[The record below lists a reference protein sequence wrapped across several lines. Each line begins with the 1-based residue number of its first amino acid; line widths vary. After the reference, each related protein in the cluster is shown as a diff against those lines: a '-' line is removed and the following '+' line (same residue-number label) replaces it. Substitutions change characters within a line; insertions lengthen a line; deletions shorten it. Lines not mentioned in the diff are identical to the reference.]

1 MNYQLDCSPQKYSR
15 VYEKNVAMWQEM
27 IHFKEGWR
35 CVKEGHN
42 FEFWSNRTKK
52 LKPYYFFS
60 NGSNGK
66 ILRPFQ
72 TLWLHVVI
80 KLTSLT
86 CLRYNLTTG
95 ISECRL
101 ITIWS
106 ESIRDYNHH
115 GGLHTKSTW
124 RRCSRSQKVTFK
136 GSIKYWHTHCK
147 ERVTFSFSDFSRVPY
162 AFSMHFGWPKVFCSS
177 EEAHVHLRAP
187 LGLLLAVLSSFLAF
201 YHSFSNSC
209 QLSVCMA
216 IFYAMINGPC
226 IRRTGQPKMLAW
238 NMEEW
243 SLAKNKRRR
252 REEGWTRKTRNSWT

>member
-162 AFSMHFGWPKVFCSS
+162 AFSMHFGWPKVFAAAKKHMYTYMRRSASS
-177 EEAHVHLRAP
+177 QFSLRFWHFIIRFPTRVNSLFVWQFFTQWLMVHAYDEL
-187 LGLLLAVLSSFLAF
+187 VNQKCW
-201 YHSFSNSC
+201 HE
-209 QLSVCMA
+209 
-216 IFYAMINGPC
+216 I
-226 IRRTGQPKMLAW
+226 W
-238 NMEEW
+238 
-243 SLAKNKRRR
+243 
-252 REEGWTRKTRNSWT
+252 RNDL